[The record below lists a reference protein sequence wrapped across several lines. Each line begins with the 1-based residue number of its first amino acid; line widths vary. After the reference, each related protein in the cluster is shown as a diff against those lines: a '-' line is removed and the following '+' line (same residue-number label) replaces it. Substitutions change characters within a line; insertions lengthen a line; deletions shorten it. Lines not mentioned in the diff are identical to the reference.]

1 MATPTTRALELSGPA
16 GLGGGPVSVQV
27 TSAGGRRPVI
37 VLAGG
42 APAVAP
48 FVTRLARAGF
58 ATVACDPRS
67 PAELTVVLEALE
79 RGVLGADAAS
89 YGVLECAPDRSVRVS
104 RVHAGAR
111 GAEPLQR
118 VTWPAGAFEALCTL
132 LLHELA

>member
-1 MATPTTRALELSGPA
+1 VATPTTRALELSGPA
-16 GLGGGPVSVQV
+16 GPVGVPVSVQV
-27 TSAGGRRPVI
+27 TSAGGWRPVI

-67 PAELTVVLEALE
+67 PAELTLVLEALE
-79 RGVLGADAAS
+79 RGALGVDVAS
-89 YGVLECAPDRSVRVS
+89 YGVLECAPDKSVRVS

-111 GAEPLQR
+111 GAEPLHG
-118 VTWPAGAFEALCTL
+118 VAWPQGAFEALCTW